1 MWARDGSLG
10 KRKNVSQKQRQ
21 MRRKQKY
28 TKIKEKYKDME
39 TQRYNILKIQGHVRT
54 RAVRK
59 NQGGRETVT
68 RDRARKDSD
77 SNTQWLAVFNGENTC
92 ELPEKDC
99 ILTLR
104 PPWEDRFFGLAE
116 CWMV

>member
-1 MWARDGSLG
+1 
-10 KRKNVSQKQRQ
+10 
-21 MRRKQKY
+21 
-28 TKIKEKYKDME
+28 ME
-39 TQRYNILKIQGHVRT
+39 TQRDNTLKIQEYMRT
-54 RAVRK
+54 KAVTK

-77 SNTQWLAVFNGENTC
+77 SNTQWLSVFNGENTY

-104 PPWEDRFFGLAE
+104 PRWEDRFFGVAE
-116 CWMV
+116 CWMVQSFCAFLADGEPWGKRPPAI